1 MRYYRKERSSTKTG
15 TDITLSLLLVAFV
28 VLKLCGVIDWSW
40 WWVTSPIWI
49 PLGIALLLFAVSGMM
64 ILLEKR
70 KRKEKR
76 NEDYDA

>member
-1 MRYYRKERSSTKTG
+1 MSDYRKERSSTKTG